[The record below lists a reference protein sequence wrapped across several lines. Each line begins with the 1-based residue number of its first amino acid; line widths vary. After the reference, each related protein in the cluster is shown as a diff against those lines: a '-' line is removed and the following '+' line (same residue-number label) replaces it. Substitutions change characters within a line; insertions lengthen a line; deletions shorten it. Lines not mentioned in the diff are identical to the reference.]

1 MHACMHLLEA
11 AAYVCTYMP
20 VCMHDCTHETYEEA
34 AAEVWRERG
43 GVEPGQPKGHT
54 AFERKVKVIR
64 HLLREAVSV
73 DGRRQELVALCLEA
87 LLGLSKRVTGRFRA
101 IVLHGPV
108 DRNGGTGRGCR
119 VENQRGCVGKDDPV
133 GREPG
138 NDIWVGRGEDDPL
151 EAARAARQ
159 PRAVPPDQSRYLHVC
174 VCVCVCVHISMYTQT
189 QTHTHTT
196 AQTHRHKHTIHTHT
210 HTPVTYRR
218 RR

>member
-87 LLGLSKRVTGRFRA
+87 LLGLSKRVTGSS
-101 IVLHGPV
+101 V
-108 DRNGGTGRGCR
+108 
-119 VENQRGCVGKDDPV
+119 
-133 GREPG
+133 
-138 NDIWVGRGEDDPL
+138 
-151 EAARAARQ
+151 
-159 PRAVPPDQSRYLHVC
+159 
-174 VCVCVCVHISMYTQT
+174 
-189 QTHTHTT
+189 
-196 AQTHRHKHTIHTHT
+196 
-210 HTPVTYRR
+210 
-218 RR
+218 